1 MANDEY
7 MADDESMTDAESMT
21 DDKSM
26 RGFWDVQAAC
36 VMYCIFCNYV
46 VNI

>member
-26 RGFWDVQAAC
+26 RGGVLGCSSSLCDVLYIFQ
-36 VMYCIFCNYV
+36 YCS
-46 VNI
+46 